1 MELIYEK
8 AVLSDY
14 DEIAKMKDEVKIRI
28 INENLPIWLNG
39 YPANILIEEDLKSD
53 HGRVIK
59 LDNQII
65 AYASFMHS
73 SIMYP
78 EGNIFKKDNLC
89 SFGRVMVCNKYLS
102 QGIGRKLV
110 ESMILEAKNLNVEGL
125 GIAADECNIKA
136 TKLYKSLGFEKEG
149 EKDFG
154 YAYLSIFGLYF

>member
-1 MELIYEK
+1 MIYQN

-14 DEIAKMKDEVKIRI
+14 DEIVRMKDEVKQRI

-39 YPANILIEEDLKSD
+39 YPLNVMIKDDIDNQY
-53 HGRVIK
+53 GRVIK
-59 LDNQII
+59 VNDEVI
-65 AYASFMHS
+65 AYATFMPTPV
-73 SIMYP
+73 MYP
-78 EGNIFKKDNLC
+78 EGNIFKKDNLY

-102 QGIGRKLV
+102 QGVGRKLV
-110 ESMILEAKNLNVEGL
+110 ESMILEAKSLNSMGL

-154 YAYLSIFGLYF
+154 YAYLSIFGLYFK